1 VTRNLEG
8 KVAIVTGAGRGIGL
22 AYARGL
28 AADGAAVAIADI
40 DMALAESATKQL
52 HAEGHDV
59 MAVAVDVSNKAST
72 LEMAEHVRKRFGA
85 AQILVN
91 NAAMYHSIRTDSQ
104 MTVDIDYW
112 RKIFSVNLDGALLCT
127 QAVAPGMIQAGWG
140 RVINQNS
147 AAVYRA
153 RGGHYGCSKAAL
165 LALTQGFA
173 RELGPHG
180 ITVNAIA
187 PGMIN
192 TEATMLKISEAQSRF
207 WQAESAIKK
216 QGEPDDLVGTLRFLA
231 SDDAAFL
238 TGQTL
243 LVDGGACARL

>member
-1 VTRNLEG
+1 MTRNLQG
-8 KVAIVTGAGRGIGL
+8 RVAIVTGAGRGIGL
-22 AYARGL
+22 SYARGL

-40 DMALAESATKQL
+40 DTELAESATKQL
-52 HAEGHDV
+52 HDEGHEV
-59 MAVAVDVSNKAST
+59 MAVTVDVSDKAST
-72 LEMAEHVRKRFGA
+72 LEMAGRVHDRLGDA
-85 AQILVN
+85 HILVN

-127 QAVAPGMIQAGWG
+127 QAVAPAMIEAGWG

-147 AAVYRA
+147 AAVYRG

-165 LALTQGFA
+165 VALTQGFA

-192 TEATMLKISEAQSRF
+192 TEATMLKISEAQARF
-207 WQAESAIKK
+207 WQTESSIKK
-216 QGEPDDLVGTLRFLA
+216 EGEPDDLVGTLRFLA
-231 SDDAAFL
+231 SDDAAFI